1 MKHTKHWFLALFT
14 VLLAGG
20 CGLVMDPN
28 DYDYNFQSPYTNEDY
43 PPGTVINGYTLPPEP
58 DHEEND
64 KTLLGIDTN
73 HNGIRDDVE
82 RYIIIKENEKP
93 NKYPKV
99 WTSVML
105 QYARAQDHM
114 MQTDDIEWDRRW
126 NGCMGELIR
135 YLESKGA
142 NFNNGFPYYEGNP
155 DFAKSYKQ
163 VDELIYLNTKKRR
176 DFCVDCLYNGHT
188 VFDFNATI
196 ANSCDDDLFGF
207 GELP

>member
-1 MKHTKHWFLALFT
+1 
-14 VLLAGG
+14 
-20 CGLVMDPN
+20 
-28 DYDYNFQSPYTNEDY
+28 
-43 PPGTVINGYTLPPEP
+43 
-58 DHEEND
+58 
-64 KTLLGIDTN
+64 
-73 HNGIRDDVE
+73 
-82 RYIIIKENEKP
+82 
-93 NKYPKV
+93 
-99 WTSVML
+99 ML
-105 QYARAQDHM
+105 QYARASYHM

-188 VFDFNATI
+188 TAYNNATI